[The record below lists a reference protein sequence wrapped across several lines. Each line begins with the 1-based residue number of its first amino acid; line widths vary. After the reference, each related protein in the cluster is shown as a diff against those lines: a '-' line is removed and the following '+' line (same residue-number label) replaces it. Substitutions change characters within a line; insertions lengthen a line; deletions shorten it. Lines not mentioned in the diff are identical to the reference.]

1 MGYTVVSAKAVKA
14 HMQAKTGKEKK
25 RHMKIVTIAGPCQ
38 TVYEVHTNCGE
49 LLRSL
54 RLQFGRYLLEGGN
67 SSGLR
72 IDAVKEG
79 SLYRV
84 GFGGEE
90 RETDRPL
97 LEIDDIFFTHTRYDE
112 KVFAAHGAAL
122 EWKGKAY
129 LFLAATTSGKTTLAA
144 YLVSRGLGY
153 ITDDC
158 ILIERETRRV
168 IPYCMPMHLRQGGL
182 EVLRGRG
189 FLRRELPYMEEGGN
203 RRYAY
208 MPENCVEQP
217 LPLEKIFFI
226 TRTEGENSL
235 LPMGVN
241 EKTAELMRS
250 PITEYA
256 VTGEYIRFLSRLA
269 RETEC
274 FRLRYADLEFAA
286 EVVENG

>member
-1 MGYTVVSAKAVKA
+1 
-14 HMQAKTGKEKK
+14 
-25 RHMKIVTIAGPCQ
+25 MKIVTIAGPCQ

-54 RLQFGRYLLEGGN
+54 RLQFGKYLLEGGG

-112 KVFAAHGAAL
+112 NVFAAHGAAL

-158 ILIERETRRV
+158 ILIERESRRV

-182 EVLRGRG
+182 EILRGRG
-189 FLRRELPYMEEGGN
+189 
-203 RRYAY
+203 YAY
-208 MPENCVEQP
+208 MPENCAEQP